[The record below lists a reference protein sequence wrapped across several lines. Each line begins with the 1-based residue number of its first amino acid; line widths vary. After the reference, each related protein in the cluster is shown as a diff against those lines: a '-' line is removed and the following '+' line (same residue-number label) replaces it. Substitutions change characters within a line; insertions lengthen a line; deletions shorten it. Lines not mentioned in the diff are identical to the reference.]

1 MKIVKCTVCKK
12 HAQVTFN
19 FMTTCHECTKVR
31 ELRSN
36 YQVISVNNVEITKK
50 VKLSDL
56 HTFQTSKCQTLVLG

>member
-36 YQVISVNNVEITKK
+36 YQVISVNNV
-50 VKLSDL
+50 
-56 HTFQTSKCQTLVLG
+56 